1 MSEVIELP
9 DTGLHYSVQRKVLF
23 RHCDPAG
30 IAFYPRILEIVNDTI
45 EELFNDLVGW
55 PFEELHES
63 HAAPTV
69 ALEASFAA
77 VSRHGD
83 LLDLSVTLERLGNT
97 SLRLRT
103 DAWCAE
109 EHRFSVVNTMV
120 CIKKNG
126 GATSWPMQVRGKLER
141 TMEAAQ

>member
-1 MSEVIELP
+1 MPEAGP
-9 DTGLHYSVQRKVLF
+9 HYSVQQKVLF

-30 IAFYPRILEIVNDTI
+30 FVFYPRILEMVNDAI
-45 EELFNDLVGW
+45 EALFSDLVGW
-55 PFEELHES
+55 PFEELHKS
-63 HAAPTV
+63 HAGPTV

-83 LLDLSVTLERLGNT
+83 LLDLNVTLEKLGNT

-120 CIKKNG
+120 CIDKDG
-126 GATSWPMQVRGKLER
+126 GATPWPMQVRGKLER
-141 TMEAAQ
+141 TMEAGQ